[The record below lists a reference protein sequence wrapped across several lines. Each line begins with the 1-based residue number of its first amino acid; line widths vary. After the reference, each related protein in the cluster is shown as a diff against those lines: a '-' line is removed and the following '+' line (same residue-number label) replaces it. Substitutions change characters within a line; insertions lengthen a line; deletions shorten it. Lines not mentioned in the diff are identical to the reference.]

1 MLIHTLK
8 TFHGEK
14 KSTLVLRIAF
24 EVMVENKNL
33 FLLKEK
39 ETSIVNLNV

>member
-1 MLIHTLK
+1 MLIHALK
-8 TFHGEK
+8 TFHGGE

-24 EVMVENKNL
+24 EVMVENKKL